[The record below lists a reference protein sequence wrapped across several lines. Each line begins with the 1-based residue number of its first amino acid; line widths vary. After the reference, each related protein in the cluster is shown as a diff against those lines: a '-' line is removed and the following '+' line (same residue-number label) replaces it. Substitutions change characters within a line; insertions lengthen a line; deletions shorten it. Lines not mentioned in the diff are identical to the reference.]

1 MFVFAGFPL
10 RFVLW
15 PDGATWGRGGPAAG
29 KAGEGRGGEAGKWRC
44 GGRADPS
51 EEEGTQ
57 APRRPRERDAPGAGE
72 RGALRWEG
80 KEQWG
85 TGQGSLEGG
94 ADDQAGEGE
103 EARGNGEPE
112 GRNVAGLRELQLA
125 GPGAGPHLHL

>member
-1 MFVFAGFPL
+1 MSFGQTGQ
-10 RFVLW
+10 R
-15 PDGATWGRGGPAAG
+15 GGGEGQRRGRRGRGAEERPASGDA
-29 KAGEGRGGEAGKWRC
+29 EAERT
-44 GGRADPS
+44 RA
-51 EEEGTQ
+51 
-57 APRRPRERDAPGAGE
+57 RRPRERDAPGAGE